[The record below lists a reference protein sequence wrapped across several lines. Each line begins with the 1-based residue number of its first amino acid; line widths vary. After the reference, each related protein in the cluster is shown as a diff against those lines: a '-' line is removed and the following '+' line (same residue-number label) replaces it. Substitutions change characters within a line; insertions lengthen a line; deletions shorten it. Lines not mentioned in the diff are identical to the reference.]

1 MKRRLKLNF
10 VVFVGGM
17 MVGGILAIIL
27 YAILLSGKEADE
39 NIEN

>member
-1 MKRRLKLNF
+1 MKRRFKLNF

>member
-1 MKRRLKLNF
+1 MNL

-27 YAILLSGKEADE
+27 YAVLLSATETDE
-39 NIEN
+39 NLER